1 MAVHICKTCGTSY
14 PQTPT
19 PPASCPICE
28 DERQFVPR
36 RRQLWTT
43 LHDLREDHVNGWAR
57 LEPDLFQIQTHPNF
71 AIGQRALLVRT
82 PQGNILWDCVALIDD
97 ATVELV
103 RGLGGLKAIAISHPH
118 YYTTCQDWARALDCQ
133 VHIHADDREWLM
145 RPDPHLHF
153 WEGESSGLAEGVT
166 LVRLGGHFPGGAVL
180 HWAAGADGRG
190 AVLSG
195 DILQVALDT
204 RRVSF
209 QWSYPNMMPLSE
221 RVVRRIAD
229 TAASWRFERIYG
241 AFPGRN
247 VMEDGNGVVER
258 SANRYIDLLNDR

>member
-1 MAVHICKTCGTSY
+1 MPVHICKTCGTSF
-14 PQTPT
+14 PETPT
-19 PPASCPICE
+19 PPGYKLPLVLA
-28 DERQFVPR
+28 DRTLRR

-43 LHDLREDHVNGWAR
+43 PQDLAEDHVNGWAR

-82 PQGNILWDCVALIDD
+82 PEGNILWDCVALIDD
-97 ATVELV
+97 ATIELV

-118 YYTTCQDWARALDCQ
+118 YYTSCQDWARAFNCP
-133 VHIHADDREWLM
+133 VHLHADDREWLM
-145 RPDPHLHF
+145 RPDPALV
-153 WEGESSGLAEGVT
+153 LAEGAT
-166 LVRLGGHFPGGAVL
+166 LVRLGGHYPGGAVL
-180 HWAAGADGRG
+180 HWATGADGRG
-190 AVLSG
+190 ALLTG
-195 DILQVALDT
+195 DILQVAMDT

-209 QWSYPNMMPLSE
+209 MWSYPNMMPLSE

-247 VMEDGNGVVER
+247 VMADGNAAVER

>member
-1 MAVHICKTCGTSY
+1 MPVHVCTTCGTSY
-14 PQTPT
+14 PEAAK
-19 PPASCPICE
+19 PPAHCPICE
-28 DERQFVPR
+28 DERQFVPSR
-36 RRQLWTT
+36 GQQWTT
-43 LHDLREDHVNGWAR
+43 LPELAREHVNGWAR

-82 PQGNILWDCVALIDD
+82 PHGNILWDCVALIDE
-97 ATVELV
+97 ATVELIKA
-103 RGLGGLKAIAISHPH
+103 LGGLKAIAISHPH
-118 YYTTCQDWARALDCQ
+118 YYTSCQDWAAAFNCQ
-133 VHIHADDREWLM
+133 VHLHAADREWLM
-145 RPDPHLHF
+145 RPDPHVHF
-153 WEGESSGLAEGVT
+153 WDGESSVLAEGVT
-166 LVRLGGHFPGGAVL
+166 LVRLGGHYPGGTVL
-180 HWAAGADGRG
+180 HWAAGAGGQG

-195 DILQVALDT
+195 DILQVAPDT

-229 TAASWRFERIYG
+229 TAAAWRFERIYG

-247 VMEDGNGVVER
+247 VMAEGNAAVER